1 MKNKQSKNLEVEN
14 INKNKEIPKKPKMV
28 NPKANIKKLPIQ
40 DRKIL
45 DEKDIAMDFAIHVHQ
60 KFERLIKASILFG
73 SQAKNTS
80 VSGSDIDIILII
92 DDAAINWDLELISW
106 YREELGKIV
115 SKNTYGRELHIN
127 TIKLTT
133 WWQDLLNGDPVITN
147 ILRYGEALIDSG
159 GFFNPLK
166 SLLLQ
171 GKVKSSIEA
180 VYAALQ
186 RAPTHLIRSKGAV
199 LNAIEG
205 VYWTMIDSAQAA
217 LMMAGKSPPSP
228 EQIPQLLAETF
239 VDKGM
244 LKINYVRTL
253 RDLYLIHKDISHG
266 EAKHIK
272 GVEIDHWQDS
282 AESFLR
288 EMTRLIDHLIESKK
302 SGAR

>member
-1 MKNKQSKNLEVEN
+1 MKKKGSKNTEIEN
-14 INKNKEIPKKPKMV
+14 INKNKEIPNKTRIVSPKV
-28 NPKANIKKLPIQ
+28 NVKKLSLQ
-40 DRKIL
+40 ERKITN
-45 DEKDIAMDFAIHVHQ
+45 EKEIAMDFAIHAHQ
-60 KFERLIKASILFG
+60 KFDRLIKASILFG

-80 VSGSDIDIILII
+80 VPESDIDIILII

-115 SKNTYGRELHIN
+115 SKSVYGRELHIN

-133 WWQDLLNGDPVITN
+133 WWQGLLAGGPVITN

-171 GKVKSSIEA
+171 GKIKSSVEA

-186 RAPTHLIRSKGAV
+186 RAPAHLIRSKGSV

-217 LMMAGKSPPSP
+217 LMIAGKSPPSP
-228 EQIPQLLAETF
+228 EHIPQLLAETF

-244 LKINYVRTL
+244 LKINYVRAL

-272 GVEIDHWQDS
+272 GAEIDRWQDT
-282 AESFLR
+282 AESFLK